1 MQNVSFPGINLNLQI
16 NRVAFQLF
24 GIQIYWYAIFIVLA
38 IVLAIIFLKRDD
50 NKYGIKY
57 ENIMEAALF
66 VIPISIIC
74 ARIYYIIFRLD
85 YYIQNPIKMLD
96 VRNGGLAIYGGIIG
110 GVIAIYVYCKK
121 KNIKFINFLDYV
133 VPYVALGQAI
143 GRWGNFVNVEAY
155 GVETKSFLRMGILEN
170 GKYIEVHPTF
180 LYESIVDFFIFF
192 ILYIFRNNK
201 KIKGK
206 VTYIYLIIY
215 SFFRFF
221 IEQLRTDSLM
231 IGNFRVSAIFSA
243 ILFIIGIIGICNK
256 RRIIKNINTN

>member
-96 VRNGGLAIYGGIIG
+96 VRNGGLAIYG
-110 GVIAIYVYCKK
+110 
-121 KNIKFINFLDYV
+121 
-133 VPYVALGQAI
+133 
-143 GRWGNFVNVEAY
+143 
-155 GVETKSFLRMGILEN
+155 
-170 GKYIEVHPTF
+170 
-180 LYESIVDFFIFF
+180 
-192 ILYIFRNNK
+192 
-201 KIKGK
+201 
-206 VTYIYLIIY
+206 
-215 SFFRFF
+215 
-221 IEQLRTDSLM
+221 
-231 IGNFRVSAIFSA
+231 
-243 ILFIIGIIGICNK
+243 
-256 RRIIKNINTN
+256 